1 MNSYILFLIF
11 CNYQYLATIFKTK
24 FKDTTLAM
32 ACLFSIMFN
41 TVAMIFSD
49 ISNEWIMVNT
59 FILALMMVYNKN
71 KTCRIISIALILFSL
86 VLIR

>member
-24 FKDTTLAM
+24 FKDAALAI
-32 ACLFSIMFN
+32 ACLISIMFN

-49 ISNEWIMVNT
+49 ISNEWIMINT
-59 FILALMMVYNKN
+59 FILALMMIYNKN
-71 KTCRIISIALILFSL
+71 ITCRIISIALIAFSL